1 MIEAFQLIKKQL
13 ATSSDLK
20 KELVRIQD
28 IELEILY
35 LVSVCDEKKIKA
47 DLIFPI
53 LECSGKEEFKDYLTS
68 LPDISKPEK
77 DQDILQKLM
86 IGHACIQMEN
96 ELFLFNAKKVINNQ
110 LGDASS
116 ETAIYGSQR
125 SFSDVIDTNLN
136 LIRYRYPSP
145 NLVYEKS
152 KVSGVPQTE
161 VGIIYDSLLVDK
173 GVLSELQTQLASVK
187 PEVILSA
194 AHLQRLLTT
203 RKYSLFPILMITERP
218 DRVALNLK
226 QGKVVLLVEGSPFVL
241 IAPATFYDFISSMD
255 DAFEQLWISI
265 SLVVLRYISIFI
277 TVLLPGIYISM
288 VSFNPELFQ
297 AQLAFSIAGSRANIP
312 YPSYIEVLIMMFLI
326 DTLIEASIRLPKSI
340 SAAATTVGGL
350 ILGQAAQQANMVSN
364 IMIIVTSA
372 IGIANFVVPINS
384 MSFALRI
391 VKYPFILLASLFGYV
406 GLIAGLFCLIVYLND
421 LKSFGKPYL
430 KVFIGEHEKLGKL

>member
-13 ATSSDLK
+13 ATSCDLK

-47 DLIFPI
+47 DLIYSI
-53 LECSGKEEFKDYLTS
+53 LECSSKEEFKDYLTS
-68 LPDISKPEK
+68 LPDISNPEK
-77 DQDILQKLM
+77 EQDILQKLM
-86 IGHACIQMEN
+86 VGHACIQMEN
-96 ELFLFNAKKVINNQ
+96 EIFLFSAKKVINNQ

-145 NLVYEKS
+145 NLVYEQRKLR
-152 KVSGVPQTE
+152 GLPQTE
-161 VGIIYDSLLVDK
+161 VGLVYDSLLVDK
-173 GVLSELQTQLASVK
+173 GLLIELQTQLNSIK
-187 PEVILSA
+187 SDVILSA
-194 AHLQRLLTT
+194 AHLQRLLTS
-203 RKYSLFPILMITERP
+203 RKYSLFPTLMITERP
-218 DRVALNLK
+218 DRVALNLI

-255 DAFEQLWISI
+255 DTFEQLWVGF
-265 SLVVLRYISIFI
+265 SLVVLRYIGIFI
-277 TVLLPGIYISM
+277 TVLLPGIYISL

-297 AQLAFSIAGSRANIP
+297 AQLAFSIAGSRAGIP

-350 ILGQAAQQANMVSN
+350 ILGQAAQQANLVSN

-372 IGIANFVVPINS
+372 IGIANFVVPINA

-406 GLIAGLFCLIVYLND
+406 GLIVGLFCLILYLND

-430 KVFIGEHEKLGKL
+430 KVFIGEQEKFGKL